1 MILRSITLTLALFFS
16 ASPALLGQEGDS
28 KAATGGARPP
38 QMNQGFLGR
47 DVPVMDPGSDTSTFD
62 GKLWNM
68 NNNRL
73 FRSRFEKYLNAP
85 EETSVSDQ
93 EYERTINEVLTLLS
107 PGKVTSANIDAAW
120 KLLPKASEYRSDANL
135 CNSMADVVYSVWLAK
150 NEVARLDMANRT
162 LQREKSA

>member
-1 MILRSITLTLALFFS
+1 MKTLGYFLLLFLGLGEALF
-16 ASPALLGQEGDS
+16 AQEGNS

-73 FRSRFEKYLNAP
+73 FRSRFEKYCKCRRCMEAV
-85 EETSVSDQ
+85 TQSIRIS
-93 EYERTINEVLTLLS
+93 ERRE
-107 PGKVTSANIDAAW
+107 P
-120 KLLPKASEYRSDANL
+120 
-135 CNSMADVVYSVWLAK
+135 
-150 NEVARLDMANRT
+150 
-162 LQREKSA
+162 LQLFSRRYL

>member
-1 MILRSITLTLALFFS
+1 MFLRSITLTLALFFS

-47 DVPVMDPGSDTSTFD
+47 DVPVMDPGSDNSTFD

-73 FRSRFEKYLNAP
+73 FRSRFE
-85 EETSVSDQ
+85 
-93 EYERTINEVLTLLS
+93 
-107 PGKVTSANIDAAW
+107 
-120 KLLPKASEYRSDANL
+120 
-135 CNSMADVVYSVWLAK
+135 
-150 NEVARLDMANRT
+150 
-162 LQREKSA
+162 

>member
-1 MILRSITLTLALFFS
+1 MKAFSCLLLFIIG
-16 ASPALLGQEGDS
+16 LGGGLFAQEGNS

-73 FRSRFEKYLNAP
+73 FRSRFE
-85 EETSVSDQ
+85 
-93 EYERTINEVLTLLS
+93 
-107 PGKVTSANIDAAW
+107 
-120 KLLPKASEYRSDANL
+120 
-135 CNSMADVVYSVWLAK
+135 
-150 NEVARLDMANRT
+150 
-162 LQREKSA
+162 